1 MSHTFSLRRE
11 RIGKVP
17 NPITST
23 LLLFQLIEPL
33 TLEILTSTIRERDSN
48 SYLFLTLYPSFQTDS
63 IWAQSQAHLIMTSE
77 SILHSRPSL
86 HPPAR
91 QCPIPIPAFLNMFI
105 FSLWKQGDR
114 FTLGIYFFLS
124 QSLLTVLTRFNAYFH
139 KKNYTAF
146 SELRFTSCL
155 WNAKLEITKMEM
167 KWVAI

>member
-1 MSHTFSLRRE
+1 MSHTCSLRRE

-63 IWAQSQAHLIMTSE
+63 IWTQSQAHLIMTSE

-86 HPPAR
+86 HPPAQ
-91 QCPIPIPAFLNMFI
+91 QCPIPITASLNMFI
-105 FSLWKQGDR
+105 SFWKEGNWLHIR
-114 FTLGIYFFLS
+114 YLFLFLFFWN
-124 QSLLTVLTRFNAYFH
+124 QSLLTVLTRFNAYFQKIILH
-139 KKNYTAF
+139 F
-146 SELRFTSCL
+146 LSLDSVSVSEMPS
-155 WNAKLEITKMEM
+155 
-167 KWVAI
+167 